1 MNKKMKTLPILSVF
15 VSLCLCASVF
25 ESPAAT
31 QPAVEWSLDR
41 NASRSGDIIVV
52 DTHGS
57 REGGAAHAKID
68 LGGLTGGVRATIR
81 ARGVGIGR
89 SDKSWFGLKFMF
101 HYLDPATQAA
111 KWPQADHRGGDFDW
125 TTLELVADLGPKP
138 VGVVD
143 ITLGLQNV
151 EGHVEFDL
159 SSFEYGPQ
167 KLYEFPRHNQDYI
180 VRYPDDEETHAEPQ
194 RERSRRDG
202 KGNLSVSASS
212 ASLRET
218 TPRLQLRGAMLPYDP
233 TEDDIRTLAQWGGTI
248 ARYQMSRNFQKIDGN
263 LDFDAYVAWLDGRLD
278 LLENV
283 LGWARKYGMKI
294 CVDLHVPPGSV
305 RDNAEMRMFT
315 DKACL
320 DLYIACWEKIA
331 RRFQGN
337 SDVIYGY
344 DLLNEPH
351 QNRHEVP
358 YSYWDA
364 QRLAAE
370 AIRRIDPETT
380 IVMEANLSSS
390 APAYEYMSPLAM
402 PNVIYE
408 IHMYIPSEYTHQ
420 GVTGGW
426 SEPRKWPDESRG
438 WNKEMLRERLAPVIA
453 FAKRHHAKIF
463 VGEFSAIAWAEG
475 ADRYLRDCIELF
487 DEYGWDWCYHAFHEW
502 RGWDV
507 EYAGDSLATLKRV
520 GDTPRKRVL
529 LDGLQGRGAPTARP
543 QIPDYWRESLD
554 RAEAR
559 IRDLSTRCDDAFFF
573 ITDLHIPANRCVS
586 GRLLAALVAE
596 TGVTKVICN
605 GDMPEAY
612 GGKESI
618 DKTIADYREK
628 WVAEVERVGGGFY
641 AAKGNHDFTIRDNPT
656 ATAGFTY
663 SNREAHD
670 ILMDTA
676 AIRANA
682 VTNPDDPEACYYYV
696 DFPEKRIRWIVAD
709 TTDSLRTDRT
719 YWAVKYGMGETQ
731 LRWLAEHALATI
743 PDGWSALVVN
753 HIPVAT
759 IVNCEWDDIPGL
771 MAPWRNLLEAYQNRG
786 RAKVGDREY
795 DFSAAGGT
803 LLCDLTGHEHAERQ
817 TFQHGLWHITQPSDA
832 AYNADFRYGS
842 APWGSEFPDKAKGTP
857 YEQTFDAVHIDLAN
871 HALHFTR
878 LGGGGNRT
886 FHLDPVRVKVGETF
900 RFRLGGTGV
909 PPVQEA
915 NGQNA
920 RSPTLSPPVRWA
932 CYDADRV
939 GVSPHPD
946 NKWQKRYRY
955 FNDIAEISADG
966 VLTAKKTGECV
977 VLAIEPNGDKE
988 LFAVRC
994 DE

>member
-1 MNKKMKTLPILSVF
+1 MTEETVAALAIASFMAALTTPASAQSSV
-15 VSLCLCASVF
+15 A
-25 ESPAAT
+25 
-31 QPAVEWSLDR
+31 WSLDR

-81 ARGVGIGR
+81 ARGAGIGR
-89 SDKSWFGLKFMF
+89 PDKSWFGLKFMF

-125 TTLELVADLGPKP
+125 TTLELITDLGPQP
-138 VGVVD
+138 VGEVD
-143 ITLGLQNV
+143 VTLGLQNV
-151 EGHVEFDL
+151 EGRVEFDV
-159 SSFEYGPQ
+159 STFEFGPYD
-167 KLYEFPRHNQDYI
+167 LYEFPRCNQDYK
-180 VRYPDDEETHAEPQ
+180 VAYPDRVA
-194 RERSRRDG
+194 SR
-202 KGNLSVSASS
+202 
-212 ASLRET
+212 
-218 TPRLQLRGAMLPYDP
+218 PQLRGAMLPYDP
-233 TEDDIRTLAQWGGTI
+233 TEEDIRTLAQWGGTI

-263 LDFDAYVAWLDGRLD
+263 LDFDDYVAWLDGRLD
-278 LLENV
+278 LLEKV
-283 LGWARKYGMKI
+283 LEWGRRYGVRI
-294 CVDLHVPPGSV
+294 CVDLHVPPGSI
-305 RDNAEMRMFT
+305 RDSGEMRMFT

-320 DLYIACWEKIA
+320 DLYVACWEKIA
-331 RRFQGN
+331 HRFKGN
-337 SDVIYGY
+337 TDVIYGY

-453 FAKRHHAKIF
+453 FAKRHDAKIF

-475 ADRYLRDCIELF
+475 ADRYLRDCIALF

-502 RGWDV
+502 RGWNV
-507 EYAGDSLATLKRV
+507 EFAGDSLATLRHV
-520 GDTPRKRVL
+520 GDTPRKRAL
-529 LDGLQGRGAPTARP
+529 LDGLNGV
-543 QIPDYWRESLD
+543 PDYYEEPLAKVRD
-554 RAEAR
+554 RLR
-559 IRDLSTRCDDAFFF
+559 TLSATCDDAFFF
-573 ITDLHIPANRCVS
+573 LTDLHVPANSGVS
-586 GRLLAALVAE
+586 GRILASLVAG
-596 TGVTKVICN
+596 TDIKKVLCG
-605 GDMPEAY
+605 GDLPGAFGCKADIDSVVAAY
-612 GGKESI
+612 RDG
-618 DKTIADYREK
+618 
-628 WVAEVERVGGGFY
+628 WVAPIERAGGAFY
-641 AAKGNHDFTIRDNPT
+641 PAKGNHDFTIRESMQSTN
-656 ATAGFTY
+656 GFTC
-663 SNREAHD
+663 SGIEAHD

-676 AIRANA
+676 AVRTNA

-696 DFPEKRIRWIVAD
+696 DFPEKKIRYIVAD
-709 TTDSLRTDRT
+709 TTDSVRTDRA
-719 YWAVKYGMGETQ
+719 YWAVKYGMGERQ
-731 LRWLAEHALATI
+731 LRWLAENALATI
-743 PDGWSALVVN
+743 PDGWAALVMN

-759 IVNCEWDDIPGL
+759 IVSCEWDDVPAL

-786 RAKVGDREY
+786 RASVGDREY
-795 DFSAAGGT
+795 DFSAAGGF

-832 AYNADFRYGS
+832 AYTADYRYGS
-842 APWGSEFPDKAKGTP
+842 APWCKNLPERKKGTP
-857 YEQTFDAVHIDLAN
+857 WEQNFDAVHIDLKN
-871 HALHFTR
+871 RVLHFTR
-878 LGGGGNRT
+878 VGGGGNRVV
-886 FHLDPVRVKVGETF
+886 HLDPVSVRVGETINMYAL
-900 RFRLGGTGV
+900 RSTPPGGYAA
-909 PPVQEA
+909 PPLLEGGKTWEPPPSERGDAPQ
-915 NGQNA
+915 GQGGGLRA
-920 RSPTLSPPVRWA
+920 IRCS

-939 GVSPHPD
+939 SISPHPD

-955 FNDIAEISADG
+955 FSDIAEISADG
-966 VLTAKKTGECV
+966 ILTAKKSGECV
-977 VLAIEPNGDKE
+977 VLAIAPNGDKE

-994 DE
+994 EEERR